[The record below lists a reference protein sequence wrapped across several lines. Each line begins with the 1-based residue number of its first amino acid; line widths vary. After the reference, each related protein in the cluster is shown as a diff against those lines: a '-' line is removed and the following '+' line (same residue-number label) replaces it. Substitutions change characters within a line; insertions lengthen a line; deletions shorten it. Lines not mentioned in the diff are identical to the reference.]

1 MVSSII
7 TTSLDI
13 NFPVAGV
20 DNDTQGFRDNY
31 NIIKQN
37 FDYAKTEIEDLQD
50 GVARIDTNNNFGANS
65 IINAT
70 LLGTRLSNN
79 TTYNTGTAT
88 NQSLSYNQ
96 GQVYVIRATGNITL
110 TLADFPLSGYSQMR
124 LILTSDGNNRVVTFA
139 VQGGGNLKKD
149 GNVAWSG
156 NTVTVGSSTNP
167 IIIEAST
174 YDKVTFFLRYLG
186 SFS

>member
-1 MVSSII
+1 
-7 TTSLDI
+7 
-13 NFPVAGV
+13 
-20 DNDTQGFRDNY
+20 
-31 NIIKQN
+31 
-37 FDYAKTEIEDLQD
+37 
-50 GVARIDTNNNFGANS
+50 
-65 IINAT
+65 
-70 LLGTRLSNN
+70 
-79 TTYNTGTAT
+79 
-88 NQSLSYNQ
+88 
-96 GQVYVIRATGNITL
+96 
-110 TLADFPLSGYSQMR
+110 MR

>member
-1 MVSSII
+1 MSSSIS

-13 NFPVAGV
+13 NYPVAGV

-31 NIIKQN
+31 SVIKQN
-37 FDYAKTEIEDLQD
+37 FDFAKTEIEDLQD
-50 GVARIDTNNNFGANS
+50 GVARIDGSNNFNGNS

-70 LLGTRLSNN
+70 LLGSRLSNN
-79 TTYNTGTAT
+79 ITYATGTAT

-96 GQVYVIRATGNITL
+96 GQVYVVRASGNITL
-110 TLADFPLSGYSQMR
+110 TLSDFPLSNFSTMR

-139 VQGGGNLKKD
+139 VQGGGNIKKD
-149 GNVAWSG
+149 SNIAWTGSS
-156 NTVTVGSSTNP
+156 VTVGSSSNP
-167 IIIEAST
+167 VIIEAST
-174 YDKVTFFLRYLG
+174 YDKVTFYLRYLG